1 MENVFFGEEAYVH
14 LLNSQEL
21 GYRNNVP
28 GKAGRYFY
36 ISKKLAGFFPPLSD
50 IIVNDSIVLDVIPP
64 NSDNIV
70 LTKYV
75 YHNDKV
81 AGEGTRDEFRLY
93 LNSGNDSGRDYYKP
107 ADIVVIVK
115 IISKD
120 NFTYKILHYA
130 SGDRDYNRLN
140 SLLAGAKKSHALIAL
155 KELTFLDDLRR
166 IRLGKKII
174 PKEIIDEAMSEPV
187 AHAPVTEEDKND
199 TTRIIRSRSFRDLVL
214 YFYDYR
220 CAVTEKNVFID
231 YKDLNNLE
239 AAHII
244 ARSAGGGSHPS
255 NGMALERNLHWAFDK
270 GFFTVTDDYKIEVHP
285 EAMKVPYLKSKNGL
299 GILTPEDSRSKPNK
313 DSLKWHRE
321 NVFGIFLRAE
331 E

>member
-1 MENVFFGEEAYVH
+1 M
-14 LLNSQEL
+14 
-21 GYRNNVP
+21 
-28 GKAGRYFY
+28 
-36 ISKKLAGFFPPLSD
+36 
-50 IIVNDSIVLDVIPP
+50 
-64 NSDNIV
+64 
-70 LTKYV
+70 
-75 YHNDKV
+75 
-81 AGEGTRDEFRLY
+81 
-93 LNSGNDSGRDYYKP
+93 
-107 ADIVVIVK
+107 
-115 IISKD
+115 
-120 NFTYKILHYA
+120 
-130 SGDRDYNRLN
+130 
-140 SLLAGAKKSHALIAL
+140 
-155 KELTFLDDLRR
+155 
-166 IRLGKKII
+166 
-174 PKEIIDEAMSEPV
+174 
-187 AHAPVTEEDKND
+187 
-199 TTRIIRSRSFRDLVL
+199 
-214 YFYDYR
+214 
-220 CAVTEKNVFID
+220 TEKNVFID